1 MDLRDDY
8 GCFFIQIKQPR
19 EVGFVIYVKT
29 NYLLKHHPKF
39 KLNYFDDK
47 TKKMATKQFS
57 RNHLF
62 YYGFSGKDCVGGE
75 AIQEYTLDEFKK
87 LFRKNVEGLYNYNE
101 YPSSDELYA
110 TMKSSKPG
118 ISRDFT
124 KKWFEEQY
132 QFIEKEFKSF
142 DKTRPSVATTTA
154 TATATTA
161 VSRRHT
167 STSKHRR
174 TIKSKSRKTRRQ

>member
-8 GCFFIQIKQPR
+8 GCFFIQIKKPR
-19 EVGFVIYVKT
+19 EVGFIIYVKT

-47 TKKMATKQFS
+47 TKKMATKPFS
-57 RNHLF
+57 RNHFF

-110 TMKSSKPG
+110 TMKDSKPG
-118 ISRDFT
+118 ISQDFT

-142 DKTRPSVATTTA
+142 DKTRSSVATTA
-154 TATATTA
+154 TAA

-167 STSKHRR
+167 TTTKHRR
-174 TIKSKSRKTRRQ
+174 TIKSKSHKTRRH

>member
-1 MDLRDDY
+1 
-8 GCFFIQIKQPR
+8 
-19 EVGFVIYVKT
+19 
-29 NYLLKHHPKF
+29 
-39 KLNYFDDK
+39 
-47 TKKMATKQFS
+47 MATKPFS

-75 AIQEYTLDEFKK
+75 AIQEYTLDAFKK

-110 TMKSSKPG
+110 TMKDSKPG
-118 ISRDFT
+118 ISQDFT

-142 DKTRPSVATTTA
+142 DKTRPSVATA
-154 TATATTA
+154 AA

-167 STSKHRR
+167 TTTKHRR